1 MIVLKIVFYIR
12 RRMPTLK
19 LVQIVTVQ
27 DGKVMSV
34 KVNKVLMLP
43 PRKERRK
50 LQDPTMVPLKA
61 KIATTIYVS

>member
-1 MIVLKIVFYIR
+1 MLVLKIVFYIR

-61 KIATTIYVS
+61 KIATIIYVS

>member
-61 KIATTIYVS
+61 KIATIIYVS